1 MENIFKG
8 FLRGLGC
15 LGCLILF
22 PLVLVVS
29 PVIALFLAVWGVFE
43 ILLILYT
50 MSLWADQGSDN
61 PDPTNS
67 DIIKKNQDTSL
78 P

>member
-29 PVIALFLAVWGVFE
+29 PVIALFLAAWGVFE

-50 MSLWADQGSDN
+50 MSLWVDQGS
-61 PDPTNS
+61 DPTNS